1 MSHSNYND
9 WNIGDICYRKNEKC
23 VIKMIDFKTKPPS
36 LTVSVFTE
44 PNREINTEF
53 DLISKSV
60 KSQSTMTPKTNT
72 IRKMIHEL
80 SKPHT
85 NHNLKPNHE
94 ASLQPHIPITGHKRR
109 RIGTNTSLNPKPS
122 KRAKTPQLIH
132 DYGDEDDEY
141 KDGEKHIQTAI
152 NHHGFQFASP
162 NRHRRS
168 DKEEMDTDSVD
179 TDDHK
184 CKRRLFHAPQRI
196 LAPRSTE
203 HNQSNRH
210 RTGSVRR
217 RLNAQLAEYELL
229 EEVLQSKYDR
239 ISMDKLQEISEY
251 KASLLNGIDVLNG
264 VSDGKRW
271 YPMMHYSPSTKRY
284 RPDVHR
290 FCGAEYEVYRQKL
303 NAHILRDEMG
313 ESEKMRVLFCDT
325 NDKMWRHLLHQCQD
339 IARNVPRDGVFFHQG
354 KYHQDGSIWG
364 FESDK
369 QRGKYGESMKDILDW
384 FNSHTNKTFNDNKFG
399 TILLKRR
406 GNAYVPQF
414 KRVTMQEYKEYK
426 SAFAEEMK
434 QYCHQKNRVVKIKFT
449 QSDADNSVIEGINP
463 ILNDGG
469 GTAFAN
475 FSTPM

>member
-44 PNREINTEF
+44 PYREINTEF
-53 DLISKSV
+53 DLISKSA

-109 RIGTNTSLNPKPS
+109 RIDTNTSLNPKPS

-264 VSDGKRW
+264 VSDG
-271 YPMMHYSPSTKRY
+271 
-284 RPDVHR
+284 
-290 FCGAEYEVYRQKL
+290 
-303 NAHILRDEMG
+303 
-313 ESEKMRVLFCDT
+313 
-325 NDKMWRHLLHQCQD
+325 
-339 IARNVPRDGVFFHQG
+339 
-354 KYHQDGSIWG
+354 
-364 FESDK
+364 
-369 QRGKYGESMKDILDW
+369 
-384 FNSHTNKTFNDNKFG
+384 
-399 TILLKRR
+399 
-406 GNAYVPQF
+406 
-414 KRVTMQEYKEYK
+414 
-426 SAFAEEMK
+426 
-434 QYCHQKNRVVKIKFT
+434 
-449 QSDADNSVIEGINP
+449 
-463 ILNDGG
+463 
-469 GTAFAN
+469 
-475 FSTPM
+475 